1 MTHRDKTIGTK
12 HQSIEGRKG
21 EREKKEA
28 LVIMEPIV
36 SGEKLYTA
44 TKGHHPSSQGIWE
57 NLNGEN
63 DIQQVLFM
71 VLVVVDQ
78 GYKP

>member
-1 MTHRDKTIGTK
+1 
-12 HQSIEGRKG
+12 
-21 EREKKEA
+21 
-28 LVIMEPIV
+28 MEPIV

-63 DIQQVLFM
+63 DIQ
-71 VLVVVDQ
+71 
-78 GYKP
+78 